1 MGSAY
6 LQSKQGEPIPDSMG
20 TNRSSLYAVLIER
33 TERNVSLLFVSQIS
47 CRHLW
52 GAWESKMGDG
62 VGEEVGREM
71 QGGVM
76 GSEAN
81 NILREE
87 FLSVLY
93 NKVAMKYG

>member
-33 TERNVSLLFVSQIS
+33 TERNVSLLFVFRSLIGIYGGT
-47 CRHLW
+47 W
-52 GAWESKMGDG
+52 KSKMGDG

-71 QGGVM
+71 HG
-76 GSEAN
+76 E
-81 NILREE
+81 
-87 FLSVLY
+87 
-93 NKVAMKYG
+93 